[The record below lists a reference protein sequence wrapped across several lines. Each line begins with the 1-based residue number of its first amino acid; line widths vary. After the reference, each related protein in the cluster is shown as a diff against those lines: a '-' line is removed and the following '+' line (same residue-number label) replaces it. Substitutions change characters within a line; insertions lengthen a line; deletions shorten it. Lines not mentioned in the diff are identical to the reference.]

1 MTGVSSRLQ
10 DRFEVVQYQQ
20 TMVIAHILDEQGYL
34 VVYLPWQIEL
44 LLIRDKADTLPQED
58 LWRRGVLERTPED
71 IFKGHLHLHCY
82 LCSYGRFPDT
92 PHAQY
97 CHNLTVMLSYPAP

>member
-1 MTGVSSRLQ
+1 MLYFSNPLKQSAISSIFLTIMTGVSSRLQ

-44 LLIRDKADTLPQED
+44 LLIRDKADTLPQFD
-58 LWRRGVLERTPED
+58 SDALLPGALARRIPRRVR
-71 IFKGHLHLHCY
+71 KG
-82 LCSYGRFPDT
+82 
-92 PHAQY
+92 
-97 CHNLTVMLSYPAP
+97 